1 MSNLDLP
8 DVVIVGNSP
17 TSLLNKIGN
26 KIDSFEKVIRVNKC
40 VTSGYEEYIG
50 KRTSIWSTTDNER
63 WNFYTPDSI
72 EDKRLWLRSP
82 RTFDKMKRTSQFQ
95 KIKHSLGFDF
105 IDVEIL
111 FKTPDSN
118 DKISNFFKGKGDY
131 FWKKDLSHEPCTG
144 LLTIL
149 RAIHEFKRVAILGF
163 TFSTDDVNGGS
174 FEYYRKDEVKEG
186 ETLTN
191 KEHSKNQKIGS
202 SSVEE
207 GEAKINFLK
216 SLVEKGFVVPLN
228 PDELQGIKIEIKDKV
243 VKRVK

>member
-1 MSNLDLP
+1 MSKSDFP
-8 DVVIVGNSP
+8 DVVVIGNSP
-17 TSLLNKIGN
+17 TSLLNKMGK

-40 VTSGYEEYIG
+40 VTSGYEDYIG

-63 WNFYTPDSI
+63 WDFYIPDSI
-72 EDKRLWLRSP
+72 EDRRVWLRSP
-82 RTFDKMKRTSQFQ
+82 RTFDKMNNTRQFQ
-95 KIKHSLGFDF
+95 KIGYSLGFDF

-118 DKISNFFKGKGDY
+118 DKIRNFFTGDSDQ
-131 FWKKDLSHEPCTG
+131 FWKPDLSYEPCTG

-186 ETLTN
+186 ESLTN

-207 GEAKINFLK
+207 GEAKIGFVK
-216 SLVEKGFVVPLN
+216 SLVEKGLVVPLN
-228 PDELQGIKIEIKDKV
+228 PDELEGIKIEIKDKI